1 MLRTILTGRNKTI
14 LLVTH
19 DLVRGLE
26 SADRVAIL
34 NRGRL
39 VFQAAVPDLSPAEF
53 EQTYRHHA
61 V

>member
-1 MLRTILTGRNKTI
+1 MLKTVLAARNKTV

-34 NRGRL
+34 NQGRL
-39 VFQAAVPDLSPAEF
+39 VFEAEASQLSTSDF
-53 EQTYRHHA
+53 EQTYRDHA